1 MALTT
6 KFLLLVISLLCSVD
20 AYKIL
25 VVISLP
31 GRSHG
36 ILGEGL
42 VRHLTNAGHEVT
54 YITPFPP
61 KNPPNNTKVI
71 DVSDN
76 NKTFKGDL
84 LNLQNM
90 MSKRADINSMYVMID
105 VCLEV
110 LRSTVANHNVQNMLR
125 DPTQKFDVVI
135 SEWLYAELYAG
146 FAAVY
151 DCPNIWFS
159 SLEPHW
165 MVLRLIDE
173 MPNPA
178 YVPDSL
184 SSKSPPLAFMERV
197 EELYNS
203 IRGRFDA
210 YYMSF
215 WEDNYYKKYLVPYI
229 KNKPVP
235 TFEELKYNASLM
247 LGNSHISLG
256 EAYSLPQSYKPI
268 GGYHIETDVRP
279 LPKDLKVIMDNSLH
293 GVIYFSMG
301 SNLRSE
307 HFPEKLTRRFL
318 DIFAELK
325 QTVIWKFEAN
335 LSDIPKNVHIVDW
348 APQQSILA
356 HPNCLFFISHGGL
369 LSTTESIHFGV
380 PMIGIPGMVD
390 QYMNVD
396 RAVRRGFAIRVDLAY
411 DMDKDLKKAINEMLN
426 ESKYRKIA
434 KELSFIYHDRP
445 VSPGAELVHWVE
457 HVVKTRGALHL
468 QSPALNVPFY
478 QKLYLDLLALIIA
491 FVLTV
496 IYIAYRIFFSRSVA
510 EIQEKKRR

>member
-42 VRHLTNAGHEVT
+42 VRHLTNAGHE
-54 YITPFPP
+54 
-61 KNPPNNTKVI
+61 
-71 DVSDN
+71 
-76 NKTFKGDL
+76 
-84 LNLQNM
+84 NM

-105 VCLEV
+105 LCLEV

-146 FAAVY
+146 
-151 DCPNIWFS
+151 
-159 SLEPHW
+159 
-165 MVLRLIDE
+165 
-173 MPNPA
+173 
-178 YVPDSL
+178 
-184 SSKSPPLAFMERV
+184 
-197 EELYNS
+197 
-203 IRGRFDA
+203 
-210 YYMSF
+210 YMSF

-307 HFPEKLTRRFL
+307 HFPEKLIRRFL

-335 LSDIPKNVHIVDW
+335 LSDIPKNPILTACSLFRTV
-348 APQQSILA
+348 AFCLRRNQSTSEFL
-356 HPNCLFFISHGGL
+356 
-369 LSTTESIHFGV
+369 
-380 PMIGIPGMVD
+380 
-390 QYMNVD
+390 
-396 RAVRRGFAIRVDLAY
+396 
-411 DMDKDLKKAINEMLN
+411 
-426 ESKYRKIA
+426 
-434 KELSFIYHDRP
+434 
-445 VSPGAELVHWVE
+445 
-457 HVVKTRGALHL
+457 
-468 QSPALNVPFY
+468 
-478 QKLYLDLLALIIA
+478 
-491 FVLTV
+491 
-496 IYIAYRIFFSRSVA
+496 
-510 EIQEKKRR
+510 